1 VELFLGAAKKAA
13 PKKVG
18 TESPTRSFYEGT
30 RPNNLKF
37 IYRKIYLYI
46 MTQNADDDLVEYGF
60 RRVIITITAVL
71 CALLEIV
78 DTTIV
83 NVALNNM
90 RGSLGATLTDIAWVI
105 TAYAIANV
113 IVIPMTSWLS
123 QQFGRR
129 NYFAASII
137 IFTVASFLCGNAD
150 NIWELVAFR
159 FIQGLGGGA
168 LLVTAQTIITE
179 SYPAAKRG
187 MAQAIYG
194 MGVIVGP
201 TLGPPLGGYIVDHF
215 SWPYIFYINIPIGI
229 IAAILTMMFVKSP
242 KYGDKL
248 KASQVD
254 WWGIFFLASFIGS
267 LQFVLEHGQQD
278 DWFNDSLIT
287 GLSVVSLFGLLL
299 FIQRELTYKHPIVNL
314 KVLKNTNLRVGTIM
328 SFIMGFGLYGSTFIV
343 PIYTQS
349 VLGWSATDA
358 GLLLIPSSIT
368 TGIMMPFIGKMIQR
382 GVPQAYM
389 VAVGFLIFFFFTFW
403 MHNIITP
410 DTSADEMFWPL
421 ILRGVGLGL
430 LFVPITT
437 LSLSTLKGK
446 QIGEGAAFTGMM
458 RQLGGSFGI
467 AIITTF
473 MAIFNQ
479 QHRVNLISHLDQ
491 TSFQV
496 QQTVQG
502 MQQSFMAKGFTFNQA
517 LAKAYKAIE
526 FKVMVQSS
534 VLTYMDIF
542 MYLGILFLL
551 CIPFILMIKKGKN
564 KIDPADAMH

>member
-1 VELFLGAAKKAA
+1 
-13 PKKVG
+13 
-18 TESPTRSFYEGT
+18 
-30 RPNNLKF
+30 
-37 IYRKIYLYI
+37 
-46 MTQNADDDLVEYGF
+46 MTQNAEDDLVEYGF
-60 RRVIITITAVL
+60 RRIIITITAVL

-129 NYFAASII
+129 NYFATSII
-137 IFTVASFLCGNAD
+137 IFTVASFLCGNAS

-159 FIQGLGGGA
+159 FVQGLGGGA

-201 TLGPPLGGYIVDHF
+201 TLGPPLGGYITDHF

-229 IAAILTMMFVKSP
+229 IATLLTLMFVKSP
-242 KYGDKL
+242 KYGNKL

-254 WWGIFFLASFIGS
+254 WWGIFYLASFVGS

-278 DWFNDSLIT
+278 DWFNDNLIT
-287 GLSVVSLFGLLL
+287 ALSVESLFGLLL
-299 FIQRELTYKHPIVNL
+299 FIKRELTYQHPIVNL

-328 SFIMGFGLYGSTFIV
+328 SFILGFGLYGSTFIV

-389 VAVGFLIFFFFTFW
+389 VALGFLMFFFFSFW
-403 MHNIITP
+403 MQNIITP
-410 DTSADEMFWPL
+410 DTSEQAMYWPL

-496 QQTVQG
+496 QQTVQKL
-502 MQQSFMAKGFTFNQA
+502 QQGFMAKGFTFNEA
-517 LAKAYKAIE
+517 LSKAYKAIE
-526 FKVMVQSS
+526 YKVMVQSS
-534 VLTYMDIF
+534 VLTFMDIF

>member
-1 VELFLGAAKKAA
+1 
-13 PKKVG
+13 
-18 TESPTRSFYEGT
+18 
-30 RPNNLKF
+30 
-37 IYRKIYLYI
+37 
-46 MTQNADDDLVEYGF
+46 MTAVQGEDDLVEYGY

-83 NVALNNM
+83 NVALTHM
-90 RGSLGATLTDIAWVI
+90 RGSLGATLTDVAWVI

-129 NYFAASII
+129 NYFVASII
-137 IFTVASFLCGNAD
+137 IFTVCSFLCGNAT

-159 FIQGLGGGA
+159 FVQGMGGGA

-179 SYPAAKRG
+179 SYPVAKRG

-201 TLGPPLGGYIVDHF
+201 TLGPPLGGYLVDTY
-215 SWPYIFYINIPIGI
+215 SWPYIFYINIPLGI
-229 IAAILTMMFVKSP
+229 IATILAISFVRSP
-242 KYGDKL
+242 KYGEKL
-248 KASQVD
+248 KANQVD
-254 WWGIFFLASFIGS
+254 WWGIFLLTSFIGS

-278 DWFNDSLIT
+278 DWFNDSLIVL
-287 GLSVVSLFGLLL
+287 LSVISVLGLVL
-299 FIQRELTYKHPIVNL
+299 FIWRELTYKHPIVNL
-314 KVLKNTNLRVGTIM
+314 SVLKDGNLRIGTIM
-328 SFIMGFGLYGSTFIV
+328 CFILGFGLYGSTLII

-349 VLGWSATDA
+349 ILGWTAMDA
-358 GLLLIPSSIT
+358 GLLLIPGSIT
-368 TGIMMPFIGKMIQR
+368 TAFMMPIVGNMIQK

-389 VAVGFLIFFFFTFW
+389 VGVGFLVFFFFTF
-403 MHNIITP
+403 MMQTRMTA
-410 DTSADEMFWPL
+410 DTGVEHMFWPL

-446 QIGEGAAFTGMM
+446 HIGEGAAFTGMM

-473 MAIFNQ
+473 ITRFSQ
-479 QHRVNLISHLDQ
+479 EHRVNLLTNLDPAKYE
-491 TSFQV
+491 V
-496 QQTVQG
+496 QQRLLG
-502 MQQSFMAKGFTFNQA
+502 MQKAFMSKGYSAEVA
-517 LAKAYKAIE
+517 LKKAYQAIDYAVL
-526 FKVMVQSS
+526 KQST
-534 VLTYMDIF
+534 VLSYVDIF
-542 MYLGILFLL
+542 MYLGIMFLC
-551 CIPFILMIKKGKN
+551 CIPIIFFIKRGKN
-564 KIDPADAMH
+564 KINPADAMH

>member
-1 VELFLGAAKKAA
+1 MVVAE
-13 PKKVG
+13 
-18 TESPTRSFYEGT
+18 EDS
-30 RPNNLKF
+30 
-37 IYRKIYLYI
+37 
-46 MTQNADDDLVEYGF
+46 LVEYGF
-60 RRVIITITAVL
+60 RRIIITITAVL

-90 RGSLGATLTDIAWVI
+90 RGSLGATLTDVAWVI

-129 NYFAASII
+129 NYFATSII
-137 IFTVASFLCGNAD
+137 IFTVASFLCGNAT
-150 NIWELVAFR
+150 NIWELIVFR

-179 SYPAAKRG
+179 SYPIAKRG

-229 IAAILTMMFVKSP
+229 IATFLTLVFVKSP
-242 KYGDKL
+242 KYGEKL

-254 WWGIFFLASFIGS
+254 WWGIVFLTSFVGS

-278 DWFNDSLIT
+278 DWFNDKLIVI
-287 GLSVVSLFGLLL
+287 LSAISVFGLLL
-299 FIQRELTYKHPIVNL
+299 FIWRELTYEHPIVNL
-314 KVLKNTNLRVGTIM
+314 RVLKDTNLRVGTIM
-328 SFIMGFGLYGSTFIV
+328 CFILGFGLYGSTFII

-349 VLGWSATDA
+349 VLGWSALNA

-368 TGIMMPFIGKMIQR
+368 TGIMMPIIGRLIQK

-389 VAVGFLIFFFFTFW
+389 VAAGFLIFFIFTFW

-410 DTSADEMFWPL
+410 DTGEEHMFWPL

-437 LSLSTLKGK
+437 LSLSTLKGRS
-446 QIGEGAAFTGMM
+446 IGEGAAFTGMM

-473 MAIFNQ
+473 IARFNQ
-479 QHRVNLISHLDQ
+479 EHRVNLVSHLDK
-491 TSFQV
+491 TSFEV
-496 QQTVQG
+496 QQRVQQL
-502 MQQSFMAKGFTFNQA
+502 QQGFMSKGFSANEALNKAYQA
-517 LAKAYKAIE
+517 LDYG
-526 FKVMVQSS
+526 VMKQSA
-534 VLTYMDIF
+534 VLSYMDIF

-551 CIPFILMIKKGKN
+551 CIPFVLVIKKGKH
-564 KIDPADAMH
+564 KVHLSEAMH

>member
-1 VELFLGAAKKAA
+1 MV
-13 PKKVG
+13 V
-18 TESPTRSFYEGT
+18 TEE
-30 RPNNLKF
+30 N
-37 IYRKIYLYI
+37 
-46 MTQNADDDLVEYGF
+46 DLIEYGF

-71 CALLEIV
+71 CAMLEIV

-90 RGSLGATLTDIAWVI
+90 RGSLGATLTDVAWVI

-113 IVIPMTSWLS
+113 IIIPMTSWLS

-129 NYFAASII
+129 NYFAVSII
-137 IFTVASFLCGNAD
+137 IFTVASFLCGNAT

-179 SYPAAKRG
+179 SYPVAKRG

-215 SWPYIFYINIPIGI
+215 SWPFIFYINIPLGI
-229 IAAILTMMFVKSP
+229 IATLLAFTFVKSP
-242 KYGDKL
+242 KYGNKL
-248 KASQVD
+248 SANQVD
-254 WWGIFFLASFIGS
+254 WWGILFLASFIGS

-278 DWFNDSLIT
+278 DWFNDGLIVA
-287 GLSVVSLFGLLL
+287 LSVVTVFGLLL
-299 FIQRELTYKHPIVNL
+299 FIWREMTYKYPIVNL
-314 KVLKNTNLRVGTIM
+314 KVLKDTNLKVGTIM
-328 SFIMGFGLYGSTFIV
+328 CFILGFGLYGSTFIV

-358 GLLLIPSSIT
+358 GLLLIPSSII

-382 GVPQAYM
+382 GIPQAYM
-389 VAVGFLIFFFFTFW
+389 VAAGFFIFFLFTFW
-403 MHNIITP
+403 MSNVLTQ
-410 DTSADEMFWPL
+410 DTGAEHLFWPL

-437 LSLSTLKGK
+437 LSLSTLKG
-446 QIGEGAAFTGMM
+446 QSIGEGAAFTGMM

-473 MAIFNQ
+473 ISRFNQ
-479 QHRVNLISHLDQ
+479 EHRLNLVSHLDK
-491 TSFQV
+491 TSFAV
-496 QQTVQG
+496 QQRVHQLQ
-502 MQQSFMAKGFTFNQA
+502 MAFMSKGYSENNA

-526 FKVMVQSS
+526 YKVMVQSA
-534 VLTYMDIF
+534 VLTYIDIF
-542 MYLGILFLL
+542 KYLGVLFLL
-551 CIPFILMIKKGKN
+551 CIPFILFIQNRKN
-564 KIDPADAMH
+564 KANIAEAMH